1 MKDPRKLFP
10 GLKFFQNSLVET
22 INNTYFLFQSS
33 SGKKLGILGDASGFE
48 GDQQNELLIC
58 PLTGRN
64 SATLRE
70 HLPWLRPQC
79 LGLRKSFGCG
89 DRLGVA
95 TPGHVRA
102 FWKYKNFAP
111 IFAQQSMRENTRTGR
126 SPSDVI
132 DDAMWGLFQEGWRLP
147 WGADA
152 DHLKTQMDVQRCI
165 SAGYKFF
172 TVDCGDHVDNAATL
186 DSQYVLKNK
195 FELLPWEDLEDR
207 PKDLFSRY
215 LTHTF
220 FMEGFNIK
228 FGEMVLLA
236 AACKYAQVIRH
247 AVSLYRYLMS
257 KIDQKDFEFEIS
269 IDETYTPTTIAEH
282 YYIANE
288 LKRLGVKWVSMAP
301 RYIGRFEKGVDD
313 IGDLDT
319 FSDLFSKHIAIAQAL
334 GPYKLSLHSGSD
346 KYRIYPIVAKTAGEL
361 FHIKTSGTSYLETLR
376 IISRKSRSLFRDI
389 VRFAYERFAEDSSNY
404 IISTDLDHEYQID
417 DLLDRDLDKE
427 LDTFSGRQVMH
438 VTYGSVLDRFGSE
451 IKTILDNNEEIY
463 YQVLEE
469 HFCKHLAAFAD

>member
-1 MKDPRKLFP
+1 
-10 GLKFFQNSLVET
+10 
-22 INNTYFLFQSS
+22 
-33 SGKKLGILGDASGFE
+33 
-48 GDQQNELLIC
+48 
-58 PLTGRN
+58 
-64 SATLRE
+64 
-70 HLPWLRPQC
+70 
-79 LGLRKSFGCG
+79 
-89 DRLGVA
+89 LGVA

-165 SAGYKFF
+165 SAGYKLF

-269 IDETYTPTTIAEH
+269 IDET
-282 YYIANE
+282 
-288 LKRLGVKWVSMAP
+288 
-301 RYIGRFEKGVDD
+301 F
-313 IGDLDT
+313 
-319 FSDLFSKHIAIAQAL
+319 FQA
-334 GPYKLSLHSGSD
+334 
-346 KYRIYPIVAKTAGEL
+346 YRNC
-361 FHIKTSGTSYLETLR
+361 
-376 IISRKSRSLFRDI
+376 
-389 VRFAYERFAEDSSNY
+389 SS
-404 IISTDLDHEYQID
+404 SWT
-417 DLLDRDLDKE
+417 
-427 LDTFSGRQVMH
+427 V
-438 VTYGSVLDRFGSE
+438 
-451 IKTILDNNEEIY
+451 
-463 YQVLEE
+463 
-469 HFCKHLAAFAD
+469 